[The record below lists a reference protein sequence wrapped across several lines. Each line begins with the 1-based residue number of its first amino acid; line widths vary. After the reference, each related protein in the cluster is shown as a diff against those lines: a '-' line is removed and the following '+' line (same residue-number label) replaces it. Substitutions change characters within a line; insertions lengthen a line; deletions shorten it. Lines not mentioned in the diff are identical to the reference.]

1 MRCHAGAGRT
11 ARVESEFLSY
21 RGDPGLHDG
30 RVVTVEHDGEV
41 ARVIVGADA
50 GRGQRLE
57 VRFRGVE
64 SLHQHRSEGMLLYA
78 LAEMQ
83 AAPPLRRFVF
93 VNEDEEGD
101 DARLEVLAL
110 DFDCI
115 AASSD

>member
-1 MRCHAGAGRT
+1 MDD
-11 ARVESEFLSY
+11 EFVSY

-30 RVVTVEHDGEV
+30 RVVTVDHHGEV
-41 ARVIVGADA
+41 ACVVVAADE
-50 GRGQRLE
+50 GRGERLE

-64 SLHQHRSEGMLLYA
+64 SLYQRRPEGMLLYA

-93 VNEDEEGD
+93 VNEDEGD

-110 DFDCI
+110 DFDCV
-115 AASSD
+115 AASPD